1 MRRREFLGGAP
12 VLLLSAAIS
21 RAAPAPLRRA
31 AVIGSTGRGNY
42 GHGMERIFRDRPGI
56 EVVAVADPDAAGA
69 EKARVATGAR
79 RGYADYR
86 EMLERERPELVSV
99 APRWSEEH
107 HPMVRAALE
116 AGAHVYCEK
125 PFTRTLAEADDLL
138 AVARAAGRRIAVAH
152 QGRLS
157 PATLALKT
165 RLDAG
170 EFGELREI
178 RIHGKQDRRAGGED
192 LLVLG
197 THQFDLVR
205 FFAGDPLWCTA
216 RILQGAREAAPGD
229 ARAATEGIGPVIGD
243 AVDAFLALPKGVAV
257 HYASRAGDAAASGPW
272 GMELICAR
280 GRLRLLNDPITQVF
294 VARDAVDGWRRREWE
309 PLAPDLAGPAA
320 LRGGQDLANRRVV
333 DDWLASIVEGR
344 EPACSGTAAMKSLEI
359 IHAILRAG
367 LTRGRVALPLADRAH
382 PLAAG

>member
-1 MRRREFLGGAP
+1 MCGAP
-12 VLLLSAAIS
+12 ALLLAATTS
-21 RAAPAPLRRA
+21 RAAAGPVRRA

-42 GHGMERIFRDRPGI
+42 GHGMDRVFRDRPGI
-56 EVVAVADPDAAGA
+56 EVVALADPNPAGADKARAAAGA
-69 EKARVATGAR
+69 RRVYG
-79 RGYADYR
+79 DYR

-157 PATLALKT
+157 PATLALKA
-165 RLDAG
+165 RLEAG

-178 RIHGKQDRRAGGED
+178 RINGKQDRRAGGED

-205 FFAGDPLWCTA
+205 LFAGDPLWCTA
-216 RILQGAREAAPGD
+216 RILQGAREVTLGD
-229 ARAATEGIGPVIGD
+229 ARAATEGVGPVLGD
-243 AVDAFLALPKGVAV
+243 AIDAFLALPRGVAV
-257 HYASRAGDAAASGPW
+257 HYTSRARGAAAAGPW
-272 GMELICAR
+272 GMELICSR
-280 GRLRLLNDPITQVF
+280 GRVRLLNDPITQVF
-294 VARDAVDGWRRREWE
+294 VSREEKGGADGWRRREWE
-309 PLAPDLAGPAA
+309 PLSPGLAGAEA

-333 DDWLASIVEGR
+333 DDWLSAIAEGR
-344 EPACSGTAAMKSLEI
+344 EPACSGFAAMKSLEI

-367 LTRGRVALPLADRAH
+367 LTRGRVALPLSDRAH
-382 PLAAG
+382 PLAAA